1 MKNKNIE
8 ISFSTLFY
16 CIQALDRYIVE
27 HIEDINDRDKNDGGR
42 NDGGRNELL
51 YILEEHLYEA
61 AKELKEA
68 YEEEAKTTINH
79 SPYEKLVTVHPEI
92 KVI

>member
-8 ISFSTLFY
+8 ISFRTLFY

-42 NDGGRNELL
+42 NELL

-61 AKELKEA
+61 AEELKEA
-68 YEEEAKTTINH
+68 YEEQLKTVINYP
-79 SPYEKLVTVHPEI
+79 PYEQLVTKHPEI
-92 KVI
+92 VLK

>member
-1 MKNKNIE
+1 MRNKDIK
-8 ISFSTLFY
+8 ISFRTLFY

-27 HIEDINDRDKNDGGR
+27 HIEDINGMENSADRD
-42 NDGGRNELL
+42 ELL
-51 YILEEHLYEA
+51 YVLELHLYPS

-68 YEEEAKTTINH
+68 YEEEAKTTTNH
-79 SPYEKLVTVHPEI
+79 SPYEKLVTLHPEI

>member
-8 ISFSTLFY
+8 ISFRTLFY

-42 NDGGRNELL
+42 NELF

>member
-42 NDGGRNELL
+42 NELF
-51 YILEEHLYEA
+51 YILEEHLYPS

>member
-27 HIEDINDRDKNDGGR
+27 HIEDINDRDK